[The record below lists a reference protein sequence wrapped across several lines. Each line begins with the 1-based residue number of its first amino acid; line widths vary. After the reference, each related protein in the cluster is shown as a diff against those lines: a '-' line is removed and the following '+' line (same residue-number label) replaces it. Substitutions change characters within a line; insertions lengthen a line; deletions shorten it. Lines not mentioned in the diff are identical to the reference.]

1 MCVTCYLQGVQS
13 NARGGPFA
21 VLNGSLAQDAL
32 IIALPADA
40 AVSQPLHL
48 LHVSTASA
56 DTSSSNGGGR
66 TLNASAARL
75 LISLAGNAKLEV
87 VEEFVSAD
95 AADGAHLAMPVAE
108 VVLGEGA
115 TLKHGYVNR
124 EAQGAAHFKATLVTQ
139 VGTAGYKHT
148 D

>member
-1 MCVTCYLQGVQS
+1 
-13 NARGGPFA
+13 

-32 IIALPADA
+32 IIALPANA

-66 TLNASAARL
+66 TLNASAARM

-87 VEEFVSAD
+87 VEDFVSAD

-139 VGTAGYKHT
+139 VRTAGYKHLI
-148 D
+148 DGAWLLVFWEMGQP